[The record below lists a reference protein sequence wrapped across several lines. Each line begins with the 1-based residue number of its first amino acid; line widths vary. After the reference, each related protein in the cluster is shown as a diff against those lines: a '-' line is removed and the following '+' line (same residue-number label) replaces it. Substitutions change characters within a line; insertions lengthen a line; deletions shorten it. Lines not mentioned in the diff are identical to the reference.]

1 MDPED
6 LRTPELSGLSTMLG
20 ITITA
25 FGDGECTVEATVTDS
40 HLNKGGVAHG
50 GLHATM
56 LDTALGGALVSALR
70 KEEWC
75 ATAQLDLSYLD
86 PAYSGSHLYAHGRVI
101 RKGRNI
107 AHLEGEIVDPNGK
120 TIATGKGT
128 WAIWVNRPK
137 SLGGSE

>member
-1 MDPED
+1 
-6 LRTPELSGLSTMLG
+6 
-20 ITITA
+20 
-25 FGDGECTVEATVTDS
+25 
-40 HLNKGGVAHG
+40 LNKGGVAHG

-107 AHLEGEIVDPNGK
+107 AHLEGEIVNQDGK

>member
-6 LRTPELSGLSTMLG
+6 LSTPELSGLSTMLG

-75 ATAQLDLSYLD
+75 

-107 AHLEGEIVDPNGK
+107 AHLEGEIIDQDGK